1 MELKELRIKNFL
13 GIGYAEVNFDKKGL
27 TLIEGKNNDSPS
39 SISNGAGKSSIFE
52 ALFWV
57 LFGKTK
63 RGLTGNDVIN
73 RTAKKNCVVDLEF
86 DDYAITRTRKDDD
99 LGTTLKLWQRN
110 PDGPEPWTE
119 LTKGTVKETQAL
131 IEEVTKMSELTF
143 SKVAYFGQEDV
154 KAFASLTDAEL
165 KKVFEQA
172 LGVTFLS
179 VYQGRAKVHRA
190 DLASEIREGYLLEAN
205 KNREAELVK
214 EKLASLE
221 KAKAE
226 LEAKRK
232 RELDRLYDELGDIE
246 GEIHETEKLHKI
258 LKSGLTGRYDSIE
271 AQLKRLVKLEES
283 KAELQAKHR
292 EKLAEISKAKG
303 LYDYKLDIFK
313 ERFKELQNAPK
324 KIGESCDKCDRPY
337 TKEDISPLIEKLG
350 AGLKEKQVE
359 LKAFEASIA
368 KMQAGADDLEKL
380 FKPLNA
386 EIEKLSEAKTELG
399 RIESD
404 KIRLKEYERTLD
416 SLSEKAKRYLKAI
429 SDLEADESDYMDDI
443 RAAGSE
449 LIDIQTDVERI
460 QADVKKLEADFEI
473 AEALEEILGNGGL
486 KSYIFDS
493 ITPELNRTIDK
504 YIKIL
509 DDIDIEVSTVTKLK
523 SGDYREKFSI
533 KVDNP
538 HGASQY
544 NGNSGGEKQKCNLA
558 VAMGFNT
565 ILRTMSEGAVNAIF
579 LDEPFESLDEGSS
592 EKVIELCESFTGFGN
607 VFLIT
612 HQQGVKDLIA
622 NRIVVEKN
630 GGMANI
636 KAA

>member
-1 MELKELRIKNFL
+1 MELKTLRIKNFL

-86 DDYAITRTRKDDD
+86 DDYAITRTRKEDD

-110 PDGPEPWTE
+110 PDGPEPWME

-131 IEEVTKMSELTF
+131 VEEVTKMSELTF

-179 VYQGRAKVHRA
+179 AYQGRAKVHRA

-214 EKLASLE
+214 EKKQSLE

-226 LEAKRK
+226 LKAKREK
-232 RELDRLYDELGDIE
+232 ELKRLYDELGDIE

-313 ERFKELQNAPK
+313 ERFNELQNAPK

-337 TKEDISPLIEKLG
+337 TKEDIRPLIEKLG
-350 AGLKEKQVE
+350 AALKEKQAE
-359 LKAFEASIA
+359 LKAFEESID
-368 KMQAGADDLEKL
+368 KLQAGADDLEKL

-416 SLSEKAKRYLKAI
+416 SLAEKAKRYLKAI
-429 SDLEADESDYMDDI
+429 SDLEDDKSDYMDDI

-509 DDIDIEVSTVTKLK
+509 DDIEIEVSTVTKLK

-636 KAA
+636 KET

>member
-86 DDYAITRTRKDDD
+86 DDYAITRTRKEDD

-131 IEEVTKMSELTF
+131 VEEVTKMSELTF

-179 VYQGRAKVHRA
+179 AYQGKAKVHRA
-190 DLASEIREGYLLEAN
+190 ELASEIREGYLLEAN

-313 ERFKELQNAPK
+313 ERFIELQNAPK
-324 KIGESCDKCDRPY
+324 KIGESCDKCDREY
-337 TKEDISPLIEKLG
+337 TKEDIRPLIEKLG
-350 AGLKEKQVE
+350 AGLKEKQAE

-416 SLSEKAKRYLKAI
+416 SLTEKAKRYLKAI
-429 SDLEADESDYMDDI
+429 SDLEDDKSDYMDDI
-443 RAAGSE
+443 REAGSE

-460 QADVKKLEADFEI
+460 QADIKKLEADFEI

>member
-1 MELKELRIKNFL
+1 MELKTLRIKNFL
-13 GIGYAEVNFDKKGL
+13 GIGYAVVNFDKKGL

-39 SISNGAGKSSIFE
+39 SVSNGAGKSSIFE
-52 ALFWV
+52 ALYWV

-73 RTAKKNCVVDLEF
+73 RTAKKNCSVDLEF
-86 DDYAITRTRKDDD
+86 DDFIVTRTRKDDD
-99 LGTTLKLWQRN
+99 LGTALKLMQEKEGSW
-110 PDGPEPWTE
+110 DE
-119 LTKGTVKETQAL
+119 LTRGTVKETQAL
-131 IEEVTKMSELTF
+131 IESVTKLSELTF

-179 VYQGRAKVHRA
+179 TFQGRAKVHRA
-190 DLASEIREGYLLEAN
+190 DLASDIREHTLLEAN
-205 KNREAELVK
+205 KKREVELVK
-214 EKLASLE
+214 EKIESLT
-221 KAKAE
+221 KAMAE
-226 LEAKRK
+226 LEAKREK
-232 RELDRLYDELGDIE
+232 ELKRLYDELATIDR
-246 GEIHETEKLHKI
+246 EIRENEKLHKI
-258 LKSGLTGRYDSIE
+258 LKDGLTGRYDKIE
-271 AQLKRLVKLEES
+271 AQLKRLVKLEDS
-283 KAELQAKHR
+283 KRELKRKHR
-292 EKLAEISKAKG
+292 EKVKEVDKAKG
-303 LYDYKLDIFK
+303 LYDYKLDRFK
-313 ERFKELQNAPK
+313 ERFNELQQAPK
-324 KIGESCDKCDRPY
+324 KVGESCGSCDRPF
-337 TKEDISPLIEKLG
+337 TKEDIKPLIEKLG
-350 AGLKEKQVE
+350 AGLKEKQAE
-359 LKAFEASIA
+359 LKEFEAHI
-368 KMQAGADDLEKL
+368 KKYQEGADDLGKL
-380 FKPLNA
+380 FEPLNA
-386 EIEKLSEAKTELG
+386 EIEKLSDAKTEMG

-404 KIRLKEYERTLD
+404 KIRLKEYERALG
-416 SLSEKAKRYLKAI
+416 SLGEKAERYLKAI
-429 SDLEADESDYMDDI
+429 EELEGDESDYTDEKI
-443 RAAGSE
+443 KASSE

-460 QADVKKLEADFEI
+460 QAKIKDLEADFEI

-493 ITPELNRTIDK
+493 MTPALNKTIDK

-538 HGASQY
+538 HGAAQY
-544 NGNSGGEKQKCNLA
+544 NGNSGGEKQKVNLA

-565 ILRTMSEGAVNAIF
+565 VLRAMSEGAINAIF

-592 EKVIELCESFTGFGN
+592 EKVIELCESFVGFGN

-612 HQQGVKDLIA
+612 HQQGVKDLVA
-622 NRIVVEKN
+622 DRIVVEKN

-636 KAA
+636 KTA